1 MNRCVDRLGMRVF
14 SLAAVALLAFTLAVP
29 ATPPKAPRTTPSVDA
44 IVADY
49 VAARGG
55 LAKIRAIK
63 SLRQTGRIFEGHG
76 REALVVREVKPP
88 GRIRVQFTIQ
98 GVTAVFASNG
108 TTGWKVSP
116 FEDDMQIK
124 ELPDE
129 VTNEAIEQTDLEG
142 PLVDWK
148 AKGHT
153 VEFAG
158 NQTVN
163 GRATYR
169 LKVTLKSGNVRYSYI
184 DVASHFEVRVDSTR
198 QIKGRDLKIETTFS
212 DHKKTGGVLFPRR
225 IEIAA
230 EGRPQHPR
238 VVVDKVEVNPALSD
252 PLFERPTL
260 PKP

>member
-1 MNRCVDRLGMRVF
+1 MIGHIDRLGMRAC
-14 SLAAVALLAFTLAVP
+14 SLVGAALFALTLAVP
-29 ATPPKAPRTTPSVDA
+29 ATLPKAPPTTPSVEA

-49 VAARGG
+49 VTARGG

-63 SLRQTGRIFEGHG
+63 TLRQTGRIFEGQG

-98 GVTAVFASNG
+98 GATAVFASNG

-116 FEDDMQIK
+116 FEDDMALK

-129 VTNEAIEQTDLEG
+129 VTHEAIEQADLEG

-158 NQTVN
+158 NETVS
-163 GRATYR
+163 GRATYK
-169 LKVTLKSGNVRYSYI
+169 LKVTLKSGAVRYSYI
-184 DVASHFEVRVDSTR
+184 DAASHFEVRVDSTR
-198 QIKGRDLKIETTFS
+198 QVKGRDLKIETTFA

-230 EGRPQHPR
+230 EGRPQHAR
-238 VVVDKVEVNPALSD
+238 VVVDKVEVNPTLSD
-252 PLFERPTL
+252 ALFERPS
-260 PKP
+260 PAKH

>member
-1 MNRCVDRLGMRVF
+1 MNRRGDRLEMRVF
-14 SLAAVALLAFTLAVP
+14 SLAAVAMFAFTLAVP
-29 ATPPKAPRTTPSVDA
+29 ATPPKAPPTTPSVDA

-55 LAKIRAIK
+55 LTKIRALK
-63 SLRQTGRIFEGHG
+63 TLRQTGRIFAGQG

-124 ELPDE
+124 DLPDE
-129 VTNEAIEQTDLEG
+129 VTNEAIDQTDIEG

-153 VEFAG
+153 VELAG
-158 NQTVN
+158 KDTVN
-163 GRATYR
+163 GLATYK
-169 LKVTLKSGNVRYSYI
+169 LKVTLKSGAVRYSYV
-184 DVASHFEVRVDSTR
+184 DVASHFEVRADSTR
-198 QIKGRDLKIETTFS
+198 QVKGHDLQIETTFT
-212 DHKKTGGVLFPRR
+212 DHQKAGGVLFPRR
-225 IEIAA
+225 IEISAK
-230 EGRPQHPR
+230 GRPQHAR
-238 VVVDKVEVNPALSD
+238 VVVDKVEVNPTLSD
-252 PLFERPTL
+252 ALFERPNM

>member
-1 MNRCVDRLGMRVF
+1 MNRVL
-14 SLAAVALLAFTLAVP
+14 SLAAVALFAFTVAVT
-29 ATPPKAPRTTPSVDA
+29 ATPPKAPATAPSVDA

-55 LAKIRAIK
+55 LTKIRALK
-63 SLRQTGRIFEGHG
+63 TLRQTGRIFEAQG

-116 FEDDMQIK
+116 FEDDMSIK

-129 VTNEAIEQTDLEG
+129 VTREAIEQTDLEG

-148 AKGHT
+148 FKGHT

-158 NQTVN
+158 SETVN
-163 GRATYR
+163 GQATYKV
-169 LKVTLKSGNVRYSYI
+169 KVTLKSGAVRYSYI
-184 DVASHFEVRVDSTR
+184 DVSSHFEVRVDSTR
-198 QIKGRDLKIETTFS
+198 QVKGRDLKLETTFS

-225 IEIAA
+225 LEIAA
-230 EGRPQHPR
+230 EGRPHHAR
-238 VVVDKVEVNPALSD
+238 VVVDKVEVNPTLSD
-252 PLFERPTL
+252 ALFERP
-260 PKP
+260 PVP

>member
-1 MNRCVDRLGMRVF
+1 MNRRGDRLEVRAF
-14 SLAAVALLAFTLAVP
+14 SLAAATLLAFTLATP
-29 ATPPKAPRTTPSVDA
+29 APTAPTVDK

-55 LAKIRAIK
+55 LTKLRELK
-63 SLRQTGRIFEGHG
+63 TLRQTGRIFAGQG

-124 ELPDE
+124 DLPDE
-129 VTNEAIEQTDLEG
+129 VTNEAIDQTDIEG

-153 VEFAG
+153 VELAG
-158 NQTVN
+158 KETVN
-163 GRATYR
+163 GLATYK
-169 LKVTLKSGNVRYSYI
+169 LKVTLKSGAVRYSYV

-198 QIKGRDLKIETTFS
+198 QVKGLDLKIETTFS

-230 EGRPQHPR
+230 EGRPQHAR

-252 PLFERPTL
+252 ALFERPTL

>member
-1 MNRCVDRLGMRVF
+1 MIGRIDRLGMR
-14 SLAAVALLAFTLAVP
+14 LATLSAATLFAVTLAVP
-29 ATPPKAPRTTPSVDA
+29 AAPAPTVDK

-55 LAKIRAIK
+55 LTKLRALK
-63 SLRQTGRIFEGHG
+63 SLRQTGRVFAGQG

-124 ELPDE
+124 DLPNE
-129 VTNEAIEQTDLEG
+129 VTSEAMDQTDLEG

-158 NQTVN
+158 KETVN
-163 GRATYR
+163 GLPAYK
-169 LKVTLKSGNVRYSYI
+169 LKVTLKSGAVRTSYI

-198 QIKGRDLKIETTFS
+198 QIKGLNLKIETTFS
-212 DHKKTGGVLFPRR
+212 EHEKTGGVLFPRR
-225 IEIAA
+225 IEIAV
-230 EGRPQHPR
+230 EGRPQHER
-238 VVVDKVEVNPALSD
+238 VVVDKVEVNPVLSD
-252 PLFERPTL
+252 ALFERPS
-260 PKP
+260 PAKH

>member
-1 MNRCVDRLGMRVF
+1 MNRVF
-14 SLAAVALLAFTLAVP
+14 SLTAATLFAVTLAVP
-29 ATPPKAPRTTPSVDA
+29 ATPPKDPATAPSIDA

-55 LAKIRAIK
+55 STKIRALK
-63 SLRQTGRIFEGHG
+63 TLRQTGRIFEAQG

-116 FEDDMQIK
+116 FEDDMSIK

-129 VTNEAIEQTDLEG
+129 VTREAIEQTDLEG

-158 NQTVN
+158 HETVN
-163 GRATYR
+163 GLPTYK
-169 LKVTLKSGNVRYSYI
+169 LKVTLKSGAVRYSYI

-198 QIKGRDLKIETTFS
+198 QVRGRDLGIETTFA
-212 DHKKTGGVLFPRR
+212 DYKKTGGVLFPRK

-230 EGRPQHPR
+230 EGRPQRAR

-252 PLFERPTL
+252 ALFERP
-260 PKP
+260 PVPSAK

>member
-1 MNRCVDRLGMRVF
+1 MSRRVDRLGMRAC
-14 SLAAVALLAFTLAVP
+14 SLVAVGLFAFTLAVP
-29 ATPPKAPRTTPSVDA
+29 AAPPKTQPTTPSVDA
-44 IVADY
+44 IVGDY
-49 VAARGG
+49 VTARGG
-55 LAKIRAIK
+55 LAKIRALK
-63 SLRQTGRIFEGHG
+63 TLRQTGRVFEGQG

-129 VTNEAIEQTDLEG
+129 VTKEAIEQTDLEG

-158 NQTVN
+158 NETVS
-163 GRATYR
+163 GRATYK
-169 LKVTLKSGNVRYSYI
+169 LKITLKSGAVRTSYI

-198 QIKGRDLKIETTFS
+198 QVKGRDLKIETTFS

-230 EGRPQHPR
+230 EGRPQRPR

-252 PLFERPTL
+252 ALFERPS
-260 PKP
+260 PAKH

>member
-1 MNRCVDRLGMRVF
+1 MTGRLDRLGTRLTA
-14 SLAAVALLAFTLAVP
+14 LAAATLFAVTLAVP
-29 ATPPKAPRTTPSVDA
+29 ATPPPTVDK

-55 LAKIRAIK
+55 LTKIRALK
-63 SLRQTGRIFEGHG
+63 TLRQTGRIFEGQG

-124 ELPDE
+124 DLPNE
-129 VTNEAIEQTDLEG
+129 VTSEAMDQTDIEG

-158 NQTVN
+158 KDTVN
-163 GRATYR
+163 GLPAYK
-169 LKVTLKSGNVRYSYI
+169 LKITLKSGAVRTSYI
-184 DVASHFEVRVDSTR
+184 DAASHYEVRVDSTR
-198 QIKGRDLKIETTFS
+198 LVKGLDLKVETTFS

-230 EGRPQHPR
+230 EGRPQHAR

-252 PLFERPTL
+252 ALFERPTL